1 MLTLRLA
8 GLQRAVLLFIL
19 PSAAALAADCTKNPD
34 RWLDDQCR
42 LQAVQETSN
51 QVERAV
57 AALVAKADDTR
68 RPLLVDAHRAWLAY
82 RDRQCKLEFDTT
94 RVMHSE
100 YAGHGSAAPM
110 FEQRCQIRLNENRL
124 LDLQALAIR

>member
-8 GLQRAVLLFIL
+8 GLRHAMLLIL
-19 PSAAALAADCTKNPD
+19 PCTSVLAADCTKNPD

-42 LQAVQETSN
+42 QQTVQETSA

-57 AALVAKADDTR
+57 ADLAAKADDTR
-68 RPLLVDAHRAWLAY
+68 RPLLIEAHRAWLAY

-100 YAGHGSAAPM
+100 YPRHGTMAPLL
-110 FEQRCQIRLNENRL
+110 EQHCHIRLNDSRL
-124 LDLQALAIR
+124 LELQALAKR